1 MSIGILAGPRSPEA
15 TTERGAC
22 SSRVQSRSGFARY
35 NYGKVCL
42 HPRSYE
48 ARQNLHPPD
57 LPDNLTNWLINS
69 ILECSFFWA
78 TCWYG
83 NLGTGERRASRPA
96 PSHLKS
102 EYPAEKGNMRTQR
115 VLVFSFIFLI
125 AVSCVAQLPGG
136 SAPTTPQ
143 DRQTPVVNTAQTPT
157 LDVFGGSG
165 TVDKVVP
172 GVIQLGLLDAIDRG
186 LKHNLGL
193 LLSQQQSEL
202 ARAQYRRQ
210 LSALLPNVS

>member
-69 ILECSFFWA
+69 ILELLIL
-78 TCWYG
+78 
-83 NLGTGERRASRPA
+83 LGD
-96 PSHLKS
+96 L
-102 EYPAEKGNMRTQR
+102 
-115 VLVFSFIFLI
+115 LVRQFGHWRETRIPPCPI
-125 AVSCVAQLPGG
+125 A
-136 SAPTTPQ
+136 
-143 DRQTPVVNTAQTPT
+143 
-157 LDVFGGSG
+157 
-165 TVDKVVP
+165 
-172 GVIQLGLLDAIDRG
+172 
-186 LKHNLGL
+186 
-193 LLSQQQSEL
+193 
-202 ARAQYRRQ
+202 
-210 LSALLPNVS
+210 